1 MGECGKD
8 WKTVSTLTIA
18 VKGKPLETYV
28 VITKW
33 KKKNKENMELEEEQ
47 NSGKTVGTRSSEV
60 IKRLRR

>member
-8 WKTVSTLTIA
+8 WKTVSTLTAA

-33 KKKNKENMELEEEQ
+33 KKERKHRTGRRKKQWE
-47 NSGKTVGTRSSEV
+47 NSGNQ
-60 IKRLRR
+60 IK

>member
-8 WKTVSTLTIA
+8 WKTLTA
-18 VKGKPLETYV
+18 AAKGKPRETYV

-33 KKKNKENMELEEEQ
+33 KKKKKENMELEREN
-47 NSGKTVGTRSSEV
+47 NSGKTVGTSSSEV

>member
-8 WKTVSTLTIA
+8 WKTVSTLTAA

-33 KKKNKENMELEEEQ
+33 KKKKKENIELEGEK

>member
-8 WKTVSTLTIA
+8 WKTVSTLTAA

-33 KKKNKENMELEEEQ
+33 KKKRKENIELEGEK